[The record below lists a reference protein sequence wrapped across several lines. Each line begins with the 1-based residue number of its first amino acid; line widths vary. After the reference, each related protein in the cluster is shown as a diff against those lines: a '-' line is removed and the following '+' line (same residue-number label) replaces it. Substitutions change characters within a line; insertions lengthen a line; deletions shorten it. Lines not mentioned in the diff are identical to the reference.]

1 MSHYN
6 FFNPIS
12 QELEAV
18 EKRLFDNINTNIPL
32 LSEASVHLIKAGGK
46 RLRPGFALLAAR
58 MYMSDLEKAI
68 PLAVSLELIHMAS
81 LVHDDVI
88 DNSEIRRGTETVKK
102 RWGNRMSIYAG
113 DYILARSLAI
123 INEYNRPDVVDVLA
137 DTSMKI
143 CEGEIQQMLSCYNVQ
158 QGLKDYLRRIHCK
171 TALLISVS
179 CQLGA
184 MISEARPQEIAAL
197 KKYGYYVGM
206 AFQITDDIL
215 DLAADEKTLGKPVG
229 NDIRQGIITLPAIY
243 ALKFS
248 RDSKKLKEMFSAPE
262 VCRSQTPAMIDMVIE
277 SGGIDYA
284 YEASRK
290 YAYLAQQQLQLLP
303 DKPEKGILYDI
314 ADFIL
319 ERKF

>member
-113 DYILARSLAI
+113 DYILARSLAVV
-123 INEYNRPDVVDVLA
+123 NEYNRPDVVDVLA
-137 DTSMKI
+137 DASMKI
-143 CEGEIQQMLSCYNVQ
+143 CEGEIKQMLSCYDVE
-158 QGLKDYLRRIHCK
+158 QGLKDYLRRIQCK

-184 MISEARPQEIAAL
+184 MISDAPPAEIAAL

-215 DLAADEKTLGKPVG
+215 DLVADEKTLGKPTG
-229 NDIRQGIITLPAIY
+229 NDIRQGIVTLPVIY
-243 ALKFS
+243 ALKFLPE
-248 RDSKKLKEMFSAPE
+248 RQKLSDMLSSPDI
-262 VCRSQTPAMIDMVIE
+262 CRSQTASMIDMVAR

-290 YAYLAQQQLQLLP
+290 YAYLAQQQLGLLP
-303 DKPEKGILYDI
+303 DKPEKEILSDI

-319 ERKF
+319 VRKF